1 MLIALLKR
9 DEVLVNKIAVT
20 ASGIVKVRMDF
31 SSELGIVFLNY

>member
-9 DEVLVNKIAVT
+9 DEVLVNKIAVI
-20 ASGIVKVRMDF
+20 ASGTVKVRMDF